1 MMNSTINEKI
11 KELFESTP
19 KNISVAFGKKSV
31 AGELTGELAFMFMV
45 PEKLPLSE
53 IPENEILPSTV
64 VIGDDTYKTDVIE
77 VGEIKLI
84 ACDSNTNSSCYG
96 WQSVPPSNQN
106 TIRPIKGGI
115 QISSHNNSL
124 NYPSSITVGTLG
136 FIAIDAE
143 TSALVGVSN
152 NHVLVKNA
160 FYTGERNVNGAT
172 IENEIGDNVYQNG
185 FDHSTGGT
193 IGKVIR
199 YVPLTKSGIN
209 QVDGALFAIY
219 SNVISNSQS
228 FLQHGLS
235 ISTPMPFA
243 STSEINNAL
252 VGDYPLASSGRST
265 GAKMNSPCG
274 LVVNSLGAITYVGP
288 FHDNGAYET
297 PLFND
302 LIAFSRE
309 NADCNYPIYP
319 GDSGSGL
326 LANIDGTWKIIG
338 LCFAGSNTMGY
349 ACRIDHVASQ
359 LGIQSWDGT
368 SKPFIDINSID
379 IKAVPGTSTDKTID
393 CNGTTYW
400 QMGSANNTNFC

>member
-96 WQSVPPSNQN
+96 WQSVSPSNQN

-136 FIAIDAE
+136 FIAIDTE

-199 YVPLTKSGIN
+199 YVPLSKIELN
-209 QVDGALFAIY
+209 QVDAALFAIQ
-219 SNVISNSQS
+219 SNVVSNSES
-228 FLQHGLS
+228 YLQHGLS

-243 STSEINNAL
+243 STAEIDNAL
-252 VGDYPLASSGRST
+252 TGNYQLASSGRST

-288 FHDNGAYET
+288 FHDNGSEET

-302 LIAFSRE
+302 LIAFTRE
-309 NADCNYPIYP
+309 NHDCLYPIYP
-319 GDSGSGL
+319 GDSGSSL
-326 LANIDGTWKIIG
+326 LANINGTWKIIG
-338 LCFAGSNTMGY
+338 LCFAGSSTMGY

-359 LGIQSWDGT
+359 LGIQSWNGT
-368 SKPFIDINSID
+368 SKPFIDIDSID
-379 IKAVPGTSTDKTID
+379 IKAVPGGSTDKTIECD
-393 CNGTTYW
+393 GTTYW
-400 QMGSANNTNFC
+400 QIGSANNTNFC

>member
-1 MMNSTINEKI
+1 MNSTINEKI

>member
-84 ACDSNTNSSCYG
+84 ACDSTTNSSCYS

-199 YVPLTKSGIN
+199 YVPLSKIELN
-209 QVDGALFAIY
+209 QVDAALFAIQ
-219 SNVISNSQS
+219 SNVVSNSQS
-228 FLQHGLS
+228 YLQHGLS

-243 STSEINNAL
+243 STVEIDNAL
-252 VGDYPLASSGRST
+252 TGNYRLASSGRST

-288 FHDNGAYET
+288 FHDNGSEET

-302 LIAFSRE
+302 LIAFTRE
-309 NADCNYPIYP
+309 NHDCPYPIYP
-319 GDSGSGL
+319 GDSGSSL
-326 LANIDGTWKIIG
+326 LANINGTWKIIG

-368 SKPFIDINSID
+368 SKPFIDIDSID
-379 IKAVPGTSTDKTID
+379 IKAVPGGSTDKTIE

-400 QMGSANNTNFC
+400 QIGSANNTNFC